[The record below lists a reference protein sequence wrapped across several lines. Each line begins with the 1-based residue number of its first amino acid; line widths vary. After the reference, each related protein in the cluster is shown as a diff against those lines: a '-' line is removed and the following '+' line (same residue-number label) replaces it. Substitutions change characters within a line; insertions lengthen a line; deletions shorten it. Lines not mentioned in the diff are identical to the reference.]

1 MSPSEHIKQEAQAYR
16 MLLAP
21 KEQNVKNKPQSS
33 HPLSCHGASK
43 LGLAGCDLELESTQH
58 DHLL

>member
-1 MSPSEHIKQEAQAYR
+1 